1 LDYANGKTGKTL
13 LQRAR
18 ERHWPAYQ
26 SAHIEKRGE
35 EKRGEALFK
44 MKKKK
49 MKFCFSFF
57 FLGRKFSGDFTR
69 FLLAKRNFAPAAK
82 KVVACLAGEKSIRM
96 RRLHAQSRNKT
107 KQKYKRITRFSLSG

>member
-35 EKRGEALFK
+35 EKKEA
-44 MKKKK
+44 
-49 MKFCFSFF
+49 
-57 FLGRKFSGDFTR
+57 
-69 FLLAKRNFAPAAK
+69 
-82 KVVACLAGEKSIRM
+82 
-96 RRLHAQSRNKT
+96 RLYLK
-107 KQKYKRITRFSLSG
+107 

>member
-57 FLGRKFSGDFTR
+57 FWDENSLEISRDSYWLKGILPGR
-69 FLLAKRNFAPAAK
+69 
-82 KVVACLAGEKSIRM
+82 
-96 RRLHAQSRNKT
+96 
-107 KQKYKRITRFSLSG
+107 